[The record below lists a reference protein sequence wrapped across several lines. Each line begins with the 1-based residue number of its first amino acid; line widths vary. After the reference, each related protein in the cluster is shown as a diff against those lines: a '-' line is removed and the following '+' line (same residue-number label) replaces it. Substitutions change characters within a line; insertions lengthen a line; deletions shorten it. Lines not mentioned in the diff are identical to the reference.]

1 MEEVSDINNEYL
13 NFIVYL
19 WEKSGMSKSGVA
31 FLVLERC
38 VSGGGSIDEI
48 LLVSLLFFSKIELI
62 VFLVL
67 CLKYLI
73 YIFYVLKIVI
83 SI

>member
-19 WEKSGMSKSGVA
+19 WEKSGMSKSRIE